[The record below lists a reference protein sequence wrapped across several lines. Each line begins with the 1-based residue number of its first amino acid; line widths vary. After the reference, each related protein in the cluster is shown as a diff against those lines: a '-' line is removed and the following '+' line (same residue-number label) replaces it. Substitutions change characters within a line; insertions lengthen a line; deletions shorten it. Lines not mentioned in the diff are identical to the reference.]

1 MTRSSGPVADSRA
14 SLELLV
20 TLRRGDELPLHEQL
34 ERALREQIR
43 GGRLSA
49 GERLPSTRAL
59 SQALGVSRGV
69 VTEAYGQ
76 LAAEG
81 YLSISQG
88 APVRVASAVRTGLA
102 RPPAR
107 SLLPAHPYELRPFC
121 PDLAAFPRDAW
132 LRSLRAALRDSPLA
146 AIDYGDPRGAPEL
159 REALASYLGRARGAV
174 ADPESVLVCTGF
186 TQGLSLLCRTLAAQG
201 VAAVALED
209 PGCHSHRLV
218 VEQSGLRVIPVP
230 VDGEGI
236 DVDALR
242 DTSANVA
249 LLTPAHQFPTGALL
263 SPARRAALI
272 EWAEE
277 RDGLI
282 VENDYDGELRF
293 DRGAVGAL
301 QGLAPERVLYVGS
314 ASKRLA
320 PALRLGWMLVPAWL
334 CFHLMSAKAVE
345 DAGSEAVGQLAFADF
360 LRRGELD
367 RHIRRMRPVYE
378 RRRRTLLRGLRER
391 LPQLRATGAPAGIFE
406 PVALGPEIDEH
417 SLLEAAAQRGVG
429 IEGLELHSFAAPVE
443 PGLVLGYGALPEP
456 AIERAVALLADAV
469 AAL

>member
-1 MTRSSGPVADSRA
+1 MALKSGPVTDVRA
-14 SLELLV
+14 SPELLV
-20 TLRRGDELPLHEQL
+20 TLRRGAELPLHEQL

-59 SQALGVSRGV
+59 SQALDVSRGV

-81 YLSISQG
+81 YLSTRQG
-88 APVRVASAVRTGLA
+88 APVRVASAVRTGLS

-107 SLLPAHPYELRPFC
+107 SLLPAHRYEMRPFC
-121 PDLAAFPRDAW
+121 PNLAAFPREAW
-132 LRSLRAALRDSPLA
+132 LRCLRAALRESPLR

-159 REALASYLGRARGAV
+159 REELAAYLGRARGAV
-174 ADPESVLVCTGF
+174 AEPERMVVCTGF

-209 PGCHSHRLV
+209 PGCHAHRLV
-218 VEQSGLRVIPVP
+218 VEQSGLRVVPVP
-230 VDGEGI
+230 VDEEGV
-236 DVDALR
+236 DVRALQE
-242 DTSANVA
+242 TSASVA
-249 LLTPAHQFPTGALL
+249 LVTPAHQFPSGALL

-277 RDGLI
+277 CDGLI

-301 QGLAPERVLYVGS
+301 QGLAPERVLYAGS

-320 PALRLGWMLVPAWL
+320 PALRLGWLLVPAWL

-360 LRRGELD
+360 LARGELD
-367 RHIRRMRPVYE
+367 RHMRRMRPIYE
-378 RRRRTLLRGLRER
+378 RRRRALLSSLQTR
-391 LPQLRATGAPAGIFE
+391 LPRLRASGAPAGIFE
-406 PVALGPEIDEH
+406 PVTLPPGIEEHALLAG
-417 SLLEAAAQRGVG
+417 AAQRGVG
-429 IEGLELHSFAAPVE
+429 VEGLELHSFATPAR

-456 AIERAVALLADAV
+456 AIDRAVALLAEAV
-469 AAL
+469 AEL